1 MSIALLEPNTT
12 MMAAP
17 CPLAYDPREFEGK
30 RVLVTGGTKGV
41 GEAIVRR
48 LTLGGAVVAAT
59 ARSAPPQGQTP
70 TLFVQADT
78 STPDG
83 VLTVADAVLERFGGV
98 DILVH
103 NVGGSAAP
111 GGGFQAL
118 TDDDWLHELNT
129 NLLAAVRLDRRFL
142 PGMLERR
149 SGVILHIASIQH
161 RLPLYDSTLAYAAAK
176 GALSTYSKGLANE
189 VGLKGVRVN
198 LISPGFIET
207 SGAHGMIVQMAKSNG
222 IDENAARQK
231 IMDLLGGIPLGRPGT
246 PEEVAE
252 LVAFLAS
259 ERAASIHGSDYV
271 IDGGTIPTT

>member
-1 MSIALLEPNTT
+1 MRKVGDRI
-12 MMAAP
+12 
-17 CPLAYDPREFEGK
+17 FQQW
-30 RVLVTGGTKGV
+30 GG
-41 GEAIVRR
+41 
-48 LTLGGAVVAAT
+48 L
-59 ARSAPPQGQTP
+59 
-70 TLFVQADT
+70 
-78 STPDG
+78 
-83 VLTVADAVLERFGGV
+83 
-98 DILVH
+98 DILVN
-103 NVGGSAAP
+103 NVGGSDAP
-111 GGGFQAL
+111 NGGFVVL
-118 TDDDWLHELNT
+118 TDDDWQKALNV
-129 NLLAAVRLDRRFL
+129 NLMASVRFDRLFL

-207 SGAHGMIVQMAKSNG
+207 SGAHGMIVQLAKSSG

>member
-1 MSIALLEPNTT
+1 M
-12 MMAAP
+12 
-17 CPLAYDPREFEGK
+17 
-30 RVLVTGGTKGV
+30 V
-41 GEAIVRR
+41 
-48 LTLGGAVVAAT
+48 
-59 ARSAPPQGQTP
+59 
-70 TLFVQADT
+70 
-78 STPDG
+78 
-83 VLTVADAVLERFGGV
+83 
-98 DILVH
+98 
-103 NVGGSAAP
+103 
-111 GGGFQAL
+111 L
-118 TDDDWLHELNT
+118 TDDDWQKALNV
-129 NLLAAVRLDRRFL
+129 NLMASVRFDRTFL

-207 SGAHGMIVQMAKSNG
+207 SGAHGMIVQLAKSSG

-231 IMDLLGGIPLGRPGT
+231 IMDLLGGIPLGRPGK

-259 ERAASIHGSDYV
+259 ERA
-271 IDGGTIPTT
+271 GGDSR